1 MRESLSLRAAQDRD
15 NYLPGRCPEFD
26 KGAACAGS
34 QEGGHGMTMD
44 QGAQTPRAFA
54 QLLKRWRAVRKLSQL
69 ELALA
74 AGVSQRHVSF
84 LEVGRAQPSRDMVMQ
99 LAKALDLPMR
109 EQNSLLGAAGFAPV
123 YGESSLEDPSMARVR
138 QALDMLLR
146 HQDPFPATVADRA
159 WNLLQ
164 GNAAMFRLLGLAGD
178 VDAMWARVCPDAPR
192 NVFKLTLHPEG
203 MRPYIANWSDVAAE
217 LMLRTRREA
226 EATGHAGL
234 HALLEEVAT
243 YPGVRSEW
251 QVAQWARDPSPV
263 LPVTLAKDGLE
274 LRLFTM
280 IATFGTPQD
289 ITTDELR
296 VESYF
301 PADAHTEQLLRELA
315 RNEIATG

>member
-1 MRESLSLRAAQDRD
+1 MRRET
-15 NYLPGRCPEFD
+15 NN
-26 KGAACAGS
+26 
-34 QEGGHGMTMD
+34 MTIQ
-44 QGAQTPRAFA
+44 QGADTPRGFA
-54 QLLKRWRAVRKLSQL
+54 HLLKRWRAARKLSQL

-84 LEVGRAQPSRDMVMQ
+84 LEVSRAQPSRDMVIQ
-99 LAKALDLPMR
+99 LANALSLPLR

-123 YGESSLEDPSMARVR
+123 YGETSLDDPSMGPIR

-164 GNAAMFRLLGLAGD
+164 GNAAMHRLLALAGD
-178 VDAMWARVCPDAPR
+178 AEAMWARVCPEGPR

-203 MRPYIANWSDVAAE
+203 MRPYIANWADVAAE

-226 EATGHAGL
+226 DATGHAAL
-234 HALLEEVAT
+234 HALLDEVSA

-280 IATFGTPQD
+280 ISTFGTPQD

-301 PADAHTEQLLRELA
+301 PADPHSEQVLRDMA
-315 RNEIATG
+315 RTQALTA